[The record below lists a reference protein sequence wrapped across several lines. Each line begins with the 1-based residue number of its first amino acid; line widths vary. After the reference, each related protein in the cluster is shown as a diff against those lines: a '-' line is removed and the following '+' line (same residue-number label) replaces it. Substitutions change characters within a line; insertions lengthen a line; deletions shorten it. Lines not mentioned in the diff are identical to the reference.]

1 MAATDPRPP
10 VHNPR
15 GAGAPLVLVLIAGLV
30 VGFLVGQPTIGFLIG
45 LGIALVIALI
55 LWRGDRN

>member
-10 VHNPR
+10 VRNPR
-15 GAGAPLVLVLIAGLV
+15 GAGAPFVLVLITGLI

-45 LGIALVIALI
+45 LGIAVVIALI
-55 LWRGDRN
+55 LWRGDQS